1 MFQLLTSS
9 WIPAKAGLT
18 IIFEYI
24 IIMSGTK
31 VYFCLLLLS
40 VLTFT
45 ACADEQER
53 GRKWCRKAAQLAGSM
68 CLEGK
73 SGAEGDVRIRVFGTM
88 NVSAVNLT
96 KLGGTSDVSRDGTAN
111 AVKLGTGKVYW
122 NSDNFTYFLTITL
135 NAAAGNPGR
144 YAPLIRTSGNGSK
157 GETRIFTLFLSGS
170 EYAFVLL
177 E

>member
-1 MFQLLTSS
+1 MSET
-9 WIPAKAGLT
+9 KA
-18 IIFEYI
+18 
-24 IIMSGTK
+24 S
-31 VYFCLLLLS
+31 FCLLLLAL
-40 VLTFT
+40 LTFS
-45 ACADEQER
+45 ACSDEQER
-53 GRKWCRKAAQLAGSM
+53 GRKWCRKAAQLAGSL

-122 NSDNFTYFLTITL
+122 NSDNFTNFLTLTL
-135 NAAAGNPGR
+135 NTAPGDPRR
-144 YAPLIRTSGNGSK
+144 YSLLIGPSGNGPK
-157 GETRIFTLFLSGS
+157 GVTRNFTLFLSGS
-170 EYAFVLL
+170 EYAFVIP